1 MILLTF
7 RDLVY
12 RRTRFIVVTLLAAVV
27 FALLFVMIGLVEQ
40 FNAEPVD
47 TVAAIGA
54 DSWVIPEGI
63 TGPFT
68 ALSAAPAQA
77 IDAIEADTKS
87 AVVVSRSNLLDDGE
101 PVDVILFGHEVG
113 GLGTP
118 SLVAGRAVAES
129 GELVVDETAGLEVG
143 QQVTIGGMDLTVVGE
158 TENITMLAGTPM
170 AFVALAD
177 AQNIVFRSTELIGAV
192 LVDGEIGAIPAGAK
206 VLTAEEVA
214 TDALRPLDASIS
226 SIDLVRLLLWGV
238 AAVIIG
244 AVVYLSALERQRD
257 FAVLKA
263 VGAPNSALLGSLGLQ
278 AVLVSLAAVA
288 IASIIQLFLV
298 PSFPLPVRVPARA
311 FWQVPLL
318 AVIMALVA
326 GGVGMRKVLRSDPSE
341 AFSGAGV

>member
-1 MILLTF
+1 VILLTF

-12 RRTRFIVVTLLAAVV
+12 RKTRFIVVTLLAAVV

-47 TVAAIGA
+47 TVAAIGG
-54 DSWVIPEGI
+54 DSWVIPESI

-68 ALSAAPAQA
+68 ALSAAPSQA
-77 IDAIEADTKS
+77 IDAIDADTKS

-101 PVDVILFGHEVG
+101 PVDVILLGHEIG

-118 SLVAGRAVAES
+118 SVVAGRAAAES
-129 GELVVDETAGLEVG
+129 GELVVDETAGLEIG
-143 QQVTIGGMDLTVVGE
+143 QQVKIGGIDFTVVGE
-158 TENITMLAGTPM
+158 TENITMLAGTPL
-170 AFVALAD
+170 AFVPLAD
-177 AQNIVFRSTELIGAV
+177 AQNIVFRSTDLIGAV
-192 LVDGEIGAIPAGAK
+192 LVEGEIGAIPAGAK

-214 TDALRPLDASIS
+214 ADALRPLDASIS
-226 SIDLVRLLLWGV
+226 SIDLVRLLLWAV

-257 FAVLKA
+257 FAVMKA
-263 VGAPNSALLGSLGLQ
+263 VGVPNSALLGSLGVQ

-298 PSFPLPVRVPARA
+298 PAFPLPVRVPARA
-311 FWQVPLL
+311 FWQVPVL
-318 AVIMALVA
+318 AIVMALVA
-326 GGVGMRKVLRSDPSE
+326 GGVGMRKVLRSDPSQ

>member
-1 MILLTF
+1 VILLTF

-12 RRTRFIVVTLLAAVV
+12 RKTRFIVVTLLAAVV

-47 TVAAIGA
+47 TVAAIGG
-54 DSWVIPEGI
+54 DSWVIPESI

-68 ALSAAPAQA
+68 ALSAAPSQA
-77 IDAIEADTKS
+77 IDAIDADTKS

-101 PVDVILFGHEVG
+101 PVDVILLGHEIG

-118 SLVAGRAVAES
+118 SVVAGRAAAES
-129 GELVVDETAGLEVG
+129 GELVVDETAGLEIG
-143 QQVTIGGMDLTVVGE
+143 QQVKIGGIDFTVVGE
-158 TENITMLAGTPM
+158 TENITMLAGTPL
-170 AFVALAD
+170 AFVPLAD
-177 AQNIVFRSTELIGAV
+177 AQNIVFRSTDLIGAV
-192 LVDGEIGAIPAGAK
+192 LVEGEIGAIPAGAK

-214 TDALRPLDASIS
+214 ADALRPLDASIS
-226 SIDLVRLLLWGV
+226 SIDLVRLLLWAV

-257 FAVLKA
+257 FAVMKA
-263 VGAPNSALLGSLGLQ
+263 VGVPNSALLGSLGVQ

-298 PSFPLPVRVPARA
+298 PAFPLPVRVPARA
-311 FWQVPLL
+311 FWQVPVL
-318 AVIMALVA
+318 AVVMALVA
-326 GGVGMRKVLRSDPSE
+326 GGVGMRKVLRSDPSQ

>member
-1 MILLTF
+1 LILLTF

-12 RRTRFIVVTLLAAVV
+12 RKTRFIVVTLLAAVV

-40 FNAEPVD
+40 FNAEPVE
-47 TVAAIGA
+47 TVDAIGA
-54 DSWVIPEGI
+54 ESWVIPEGI

-101 PVDVILFGHEVG
+101 PVDVMLFGHEVD

-118 SLVAGRAVAES
+118 PLVAGRAVAEG
-129 GELVVDETAGLEVG
+129 GELVADETAGLDIG
-143 QQVTIGGMDLTVVGE
+143 QQVSMGGVDFTVVGE

-170 AFVALAD
+170 VFVTLAD
-177 AQNIVFRSTELIGAV
+177 AQNLVFRSTDVIGAV
-192 LVDGEIGAIPAGAK
+192 LVDGEVGAIPAGAK
-206 VLTAEEVA
+206 VLTADEVA
-214 TDALRPLDASIS
+214 TDALRPLDGAIS
-226 SIDLVRLLLWGV
+226 SIDLVRLLLWVV

-263 VGAPNSALLGSLGLQ
+263 VGAPNSALLGSLGVQ

-288 IASIIQLFLV
+288 IASVIQLLLV
-298 PSFPLPVRVPARA
+298 PAFPLPVRVPARA
-311 FWQVPLL
+311 FWQVPVL

-326 GGVGMRKVLRSDPSE
+326 GGVGMRKVLRSDPSQ

>member
-12 RRTRFIVVTLLAAVV
+12 RKTRFIVVTLLAAVV

-118 SLVAGRAVAES
+118 SIVAGRAVAQS

-143 QQVTIGGMDLTVVGE
+143 QQVTIGGLDLTVVGE

-177 AQNIVFRSTELIGAV
+177 AQNIVFRSTDLIGAV
-192 LVDGEIGAIPAGAK
+192 LVDGEVGAIPAGAK

-214 TDALRPLDASIS
+214 TDALRPLDASIA

-318 AVIMALVA
+318 AVIMALIA

>member
-118 SLVAGRAVAES
+118 SIVAGRAVAES

-143 QQVTIGGMDLTVVGE
+143 QQVTIGGMDFTVVGE

-177 AQNIVFRSTELIGAV
+177 AQNIVFRSTDLIGAV
-192 LVDGEIGAIPAGAK
+192 LVDGEIGSIPAGAK

-214 TDALRPLDASIS
+214 ADALRPLDASIS

>member
-1 MILLTF
+1 LILLTF

-12 RRTRFIVVTLLAAVV
+12 RKTRFIVVTLLAAVV

-40 FNAEPVD
+40 FNAEPVETID
-47 TVAAIGA
+47 AIGA
-54 DSWVIPEGI
+54 ESWVIPEGI

-77 IDAIEADTKS
+77 IDAISADTKS

-101 PVDVILFGHEVG
+101 AVDVMLFGHEVD

-118 SLVAGRAVAES
+118 PLVAGRAVAES
-129 GELVVDETAGLEVG
+129 GELVADETAGLDIG
-143 QQVTIGGMDLTVVGE
+143 QQVSMGGIDFTVVGE

-170 AFVALAD
+170 VFVTLAD
-177 AQNIVFRSTELIGAV
+177 AQNLVFRSTDVIGAV
-192 LVDGEIGAIPAGAK
+192 LVDGEVGAIPAGAK
-206 VLTAEEVA
+206 VLTADEVA
-214 TDALRPLDASIS
+214 TDALRPLDGAIS
-226 SIDLVRLLLWGV
+226 SIDLVRLLLWVV

-288 IASIIQLFLV
+288 IASVIQMFLV
-298 PSFPLPVRVPARA
+298 PAFPLPVRVPGRA
-311 FWQVPLL
+311 FWQVPVL
-318 AVIMALVA
+318 AVVMALVA
-326 GGVGMRKVLRSDPSE
+326 GGVGMRKVLRSDPSQ

>member
-118 SLVAGRAVAES
+118 SIVAGRAVAES

-143 QQVTIGGMDLTVVGE
+143 QQVTIGGIDFTVVGE

-177 AQNIVFRSTELIGAV
+177 AQNIVFRSTDLIGAV

-214 TDALRPLDASIS
+214 ADALRPLDASIS

-318 AVIMALVA
+318 AVVMALVA

>member
-143 QQVTIGGMDLTVVGE
+143 QQVTIGGLDLTVVGE